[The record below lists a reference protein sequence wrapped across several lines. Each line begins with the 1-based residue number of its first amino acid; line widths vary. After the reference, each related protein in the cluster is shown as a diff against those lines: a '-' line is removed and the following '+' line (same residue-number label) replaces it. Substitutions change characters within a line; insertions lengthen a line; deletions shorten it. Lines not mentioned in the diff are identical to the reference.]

1 MRYNPDKHSIKGP
14 IAWMAGHSVAA
25 NLLMLIF
32 LVGGAIQISQV
43 KKEVF
48 PDFDLDRVNITV
60 PYPGASPEEVERGV
74 ILAIEEAVQGLEGVD
89 VVLPQLLLPVMR
101 RNTWVPPRSWSS
113 TKVHRGMAG
122 RYHQVGE
129 QRTTSS

>member
-25 NLLMLIF
+25 NLLMLVF
-32 LVGGAIQISQV
+32 LVGGMILITQV

-60 PYPGASPEEVERGV
+60 PYPGASPAEVERGV

-89 VVLPQLLLPVMR
+89 EVTGSAREGVGSVRVEIIEGENIQRLAQDSTPSGVSSVLR
-101 RNTWVPPRSWSS
+101 
-113 TKVHRGMAG
+113 
-122 RYHQVGE
+122 
-129 QRTTSS
+129 